1 MRMLGAMS
9 QTKRCRYAR
18 KGCTCYIPRDLF
30 GKKGKRK
37 AVKSGRAAEKTAV
50 RREVADVT

>member
-1 MRMLGAMS
+1 MLGAMS

-18 KGCTCYIPRDLF
+18 KGCTCYVPRDLF

-37 AVKSGRAAEKTAV
+37 AVKSGRASEKASV
-50 RREVADVT
+50 RREEIDVC